1 MVRFCTSFPPTQP
14 PFSAGSTPASFS
26 GSAPWWSK
34 KTQIAAI
41 AAKHTRCNLLTNRVG
56 LLYAAYLKARK
67 VANMNGRLF
76 LYTPRSGSKI
86 IAQSQCPMAPRWAVE
101 TLTNG
106 SHVIH
111 YTAPLYRVPASTR
124 RHRADVGSI
133 LKHVARSENPRSL
146 LAWDDCGDI
155 SFMGDERSI
164 MDIEQIVR
172 KFGRGEGLVEA
183 IQHQREEAEIFG
195 SSGPDTRLFAHP
207 VSTAILHVTNGYVST
222 HPAHKSRATID
233 IEPATFGDLPCSD
246 AQYITSEVL
255 DALWNG
261 MSAPVPTPEEAD
273 QIAAKF
279 AAWMSWPEDTAHR
292 EDMKAMLLEPVGPE
306 MQDWANEFFSTHHR
320 LSLGWNP
327 DYPAHWADE
336 SKEDEGEA
344 TEPTPEP
351 IAESAPEPTEE
362 DVAAQKKNEAD
373 AAFAEIW
380 REHLRGSIA
389 HWMAANLDHPYP
401 CLDSDADVIVAH
413 GAICRRVAGVWAGWS
428 NLWWRSPDIYSRAI
442 EEDGLFPA
450 SLPMIPR
457 SEEGDSPNN
466 DVWTEWIAALNP
478 NQLLAFLLY
487 TSEAQGNEADWGIEG
502 FNTNEPADVKKIINA
517 LSHAFPFPFAHA
529 GLEPHPTK
537 KERWVLKDWH
547 DFYLNRRHLP
557 LARWDILR
565 RHFAALVKMAEHAPE

>member
-1 MVRFCTSFPPTQP
+1 M
-14 PFSAGSTPASFS
+14 
-26 GSAPWWSK
+26 
-34 KTQIAAI
+34 
-41 AAKHTRCNLLTNRVG
+41 
-56 LLYAAYLKARK
+56 Y
-67 VANMNGRLF
+67 GRLF

-86 IAQSQCPMAPRWAVE
+86 IAQSQCPSCPRWAVE

-106 SHVIH
+106 SHIIH
-111 YTAPLYRVPASTR
+111 YTSPLYRVPASTR
-124 RHRADVGSI
+124 THRADVGSI
-133 LKHVARSENPRSL
+133 LKHVARTADRSSNPRSL
-146 LAWDDCGDI
+146 LAWDDCGEI
-155 SFMGDERSI
+155 SFVGDERSV

-172 KFGRGEGLVEA
+172 KVGRGEGLVEA
-183 IQHQREEAEIFG
+183 VQNAREEQEIFG

-279 AAWMSWPEDTAHR
+279 AAWMDWPEDTAHR

-320 LSLGWNP
+320 LSLCFYP
-327 DYPAHWADE
+327 SYPAHWSGDE
-336 SKEDEGEA
+336 EE
-344 TEPTPEP
+344 TPEP

-362 DVAAQKKNEAD
+362 EVAAQKKNEAD
-373 AAFAEIW
+373 ALFAEIW
-380 REHLRGSIA
+380 REHFRGQIG

-401 CLDSDADVIVAH
+401 VLDSDADVIAAH
-413 GAICRRVAGVWAGWS
+413 SAICERVAGVWSGWS
-428 NLWWRSPDIYSRAI
+428 DLWWRTPDIYSRAI
-442 EEDGLFPA
+442 EGDGLY
-450 SLPMIPR
+450 SSILPPLPR
-457 SEEGDSPNN
+457 GEEGDTPNS
-466 DVWTEWIAALNP
+466 DVWMEWIAALNP
-478 NQLLAFLLY
+478 NQLLKFLLY
-487 TSEAQGNEADWGIEG
+487 TSEVEGHEADWDIEG
-502 FNTNEPADVKKIINA
+502 FNTNEPADVKEIINA
-517 LSHAFPFPFAHA
+517 LSHAFPFPFGHR
-529 GLEPHPTK
+529 GLDPHPTK

-547 DFYLNRRHLP
+547 GFYLNRRRLP
-557 LARWDILR
+557 LARWEILR